1 MKSTAALLA
10 LLLSATATPALAQYE
25 TPPPTASAPPKA
37 QPAAPRKGQPPA
49 EAKGPRPSKG
59 AQKALIELNRVI
71 QAKEVAAYPAALA
84 AAQAVATTN
93 EDRFLIAQMQ
103 LSKAVAEK
111 DDATMVAAINDIA
124 GTDVLDSAT
133 VASLLIGAG
142 ASQYTAKQY
151 DQAAASF
158 ERALSLAP
166 GNSEA
171 TVNLAETRF
180 AQGRKAEAVPLLQ
193 RVIAAD
199 LAAGRKPEEA
209 IYRRAFGI
217 AYDSRLPASV
227 DIARQWVVSYPSPAS
242 WRNALASYQNLNRP
256 GTEHLLN
263 LMRLMR
269 ATGTLDSAI
278 DVNLYASAAF
288 DAGNYSEAQ
297 TVVDEALAKQTVSA
311 NDRLVKEVVDALKA
325 KPKATAADLETAV
338 KDAKT
343 AAAYVRIG
351 DRYFGLG
358 NYAKAIEL
366 YRAAEGKAGADA
378 NLINMHLGMALA
390 RSGDKAGALEAFK
403 KVTGPSAP
411 VAQYWT
417 IYVNQAA

>member
-1 MKSTAALLA
+1 MKPTAALLA
-10 LLLSATATPALAQYE
+10 LLLSAAATPAFAQNE
-25 TPPPTASAPPKA
+25 SAGA
-37 QPAAPRKGQPPA
+37 QPAAAKPGA
-49 EAKGPRPSKG
+49 EAKGPLPSKG
-59 AQKALIELNRVI
+59 AQKSLIALQKVI
-71 QAKEVAAYPAALA
+71 QAKDAAAYPAALA
-84 AAQAVATTN
+84 AAQAAATTN
-93 EDRFLIAQMQ
+93 EDRYLIAQMQ
-103 LSKAVAEK
+103 LSKGLADKDNAAMAAAV
-111 DDATMVAAINDIA
+111 DAIA
-124 GTDVLDSAT
+124 TTGVLDSAT
-133 VASLLIGAG
+133 VADLFIGIGAE
-142 ASQYTAKQY
+142 QYKAKQF
-151 DQAAASF
+151 DLAAASF
-158 ERALSLAP
+158 ERGLALAP
-166 GNSEA
+166 GNTEA
-171 TVNLAETRF
+171 MANLAETRF
-180 AQGRKAEAVPLLQ
+180 AQGRKEQAVPLLQ
-193 RVIAAD
+193 KLIATD
-199 LAAGRKPEEA
+199 LAAGRKPREA
-209 IYRRAFGI
+209 VYRRAFAI
-217 AYDSRLPASV
+217 AHSARLPASA
-227 DIARQWVVSYPSPAS
+227 DISRQWLVSYPSTTS
-242 WRNALASYQNLNRP
+242 WRNALATYQNLNKP
-256 GTEHLLN
+256 GTEQLLN

-269 ATGTLDSAI
+269 AAGVLDNAI
-278 DVNLYASAAF
+278 DISLYATAAF
-288 DAGNYSEAQ
+288 DQGNYSEAQ